1 MEMEQDKI
9 MDFDL
14 YMSQLKEYALLV
26 KEVELKC
33 DVYEIADAFYYQHRL
48 KHGSYK
54 PLISDP
60 IYETLMSDR
69 YKTLVGQV
77 KDSIECKVEMLNE

>member
-9 MDFDL
+9 MDFDS
-14 YMSQLKEYALLV
+14 YMSQLKQYDSLV
-26 KEVELKC
+26 KETELDC
-33 DVYEIADAFYYQHRL
+33 NVYRMADGFYQQHRL

>member
-9 MDFDL
+9 MDFDS
-14 YMSQLKEYALLV
+14 YMSQLKQYDSLV
-26 KEVELKC
+26 KETELDC
-33 DVYEIADAFYYQHRL
+33 NVYRMADAFYYQHRL